1 MNNKEN
7 EIIKIAVRKL
17 EEETGF
23 RTTLHFYEQPDK
35 PDAILTIENNEYQIE
50 FNVVTKLFLN
60 RARLGMVINELR
72 GMKGIPLLITE
83 YVNPGLMETMEKN
96 KINFI
101 DAAGNA
107 LIKEPPLFI
116 KLKGNKPTQENRTK
130 ILKGT
135 FNAAALQVIFTLL
148 CNPGIERKTIR
159 VIEENTGVATGTV
172 YNTMQ
177 ALINQGYLNDRN
189 FQRYKLKNKENLLER
204 WVTLYPEKLRPK
216 YLINKYKIAEEHIN
230 NLQLENFNAL
240 WGGEEAAA
248 KLTNYLRPFIFTVYI
263 GDRLGEF
270 ILKNQLTKDPKGRL
284 ILMKKFWNFENND
297 YPGLTHPILI
307 YADLLATGDPRNI
320 ETAKIIYEKDIVRYI
335 RED

>member
-35 PDAILTIENNEYQIE
+35 PDAVLTIENNEYQIE
-50 FNVVTKLFLN
+50 FNVEIKLFLN
-60 RARLGMVINELR
+60 RARLGIVIHQLK

-116 KLKGNKPTQENRTK
+116 KLKGNKQTQENRTK

-159 VIEENTGVATGTV
+159 IIEEKTGVATGTV
-172 YNTMQ
+172 YNTLQ

-189 FQRYKLKNKENLLER
+189 FQRYKLINKENLLER
-204 WVTLYPEKLRPK
+204 WVTPLSGK
-216 YLINKYKIAEEHIN
+216 
-230 NLQLENFNAL
+230 
-240 WGGEEAAA
+240 
-248 KLTNYLRPFIFTVYI
+248 
-263 GDRLGEF
+263 
-270 ILKNQLTKDPKGRL
+270 
-284 ILMKKFWNFENND
+284 
-297 YPGLTHPILI
+297 
-307 YADLLATGDPRNI
+307 I
-320 ETAKIIYEKDIVRYI
+320 ETKIFY
-335 RED
+335 